1 MLAVALIFERV
12 KALVCLIPP
21 GRVVTYG
28 QVAAWLGEPR
38 AARTVGW
45 ALHSISP
52 AEAAGIVPWH
62 RVIGRAGPDHGWVS
76 TSCLTHTAVM
86 QRALLE
92 DEGVEFD
99 GRERVDLRRFGWAG
113 PAWSDVEKIIEE
125 TENHR

>member
-1 MLAVALIFERV
+1 MALVFERV
-12 KALVCLIPP
+12 VALVCLIPP

-28 QVAAWLGEPR
+28 QVATWLGEPR

-45 ALHSISP
+45 ALHGISP
-52 AEAAGIVPWH
+52 EEAAGIVPWH

-76 TSCLTHTAVM
+76 TSCLTHTAAM

-99 GRERVDLRRFGWAG
+99 TRERVDLRRFGWAG

>member
-1 MLAVALIFERV
+1 MALVFERV
-12 KALVCLIPP
+12 KALVRLIPA
-21 GRVVTYG
+21 GRVATYG

-45 ALHSISP
+45 ALHGISP

-62 RVIGRAGPDHGWVS
+62 RVIGRAGPDHGYVS
-76 TSCLTHTAVM
+76 TSCLTHSAAM

-99 GRERVDLRRFGWAG
+99 ARERVDLRRFGWAG
-113 PAWSDVEKIIEE
+113 PAWSDVERIIEE
-125 TENHR
+125 TA

>member
-1 MLAVALIFERV
+1 MPLVFERI

-21 GRVVTYG
+21 GCVVTYG

-45 ALHSISP
+45 ALHSIT
-52 AEAAGIVPWH
+52 AEEAAGMVPWQ

-76 TSCLTHTAVM
+76 TSCLTHTAAM

-99 GRERVDLRRFGWAG
+99 ARERVDLRRFGWAG
-113 PAWSDVEKIIEE
+113 PAWSDVERINEE
-125 TENHR
+125 TA